1 MKRKGEA
8 MKMGPC
14 DRCGATAENRCICSA
29 LAEDHQRFQSGRKLE
44 RWRDSQD
51 NDSERLA
58 LLAEFFMYCNFHG
71 MMLSSS
77 CNADSGTAPSQQ
89 DCLQAEARVREISR
103 HVFGYDIFDPLDTDS
118 ASRVRP

>member
-1 MKRKGEA
+1 

-14 DRCGATAENRCICSA
+14 DRCGSTVTDRCVCSA
-29 LAEDHQRFQSGRKLE
+29 SSDDYQRIDPGRKLE

-71 MMLSSS
+71 MTLSSS
-77 CNADSGTAPSQQ
+77 CNADRGTAPSQQ
-89 DCLQAEARVREISR
+89 DCLHAEAKVREISR
-103 HVFGYDIFDPLDTDS
+103 HVFGYDIFDPRDTVS
-118 ASRVRP
+118 ASRVSS